1 MVLTLELKLMRV
13 SGVLLLV
20 QGNQDI
26 EIEHAPCLGDGVR
39 RALLQVPQWFPLR
52 PARVVEV
59 EVEVEV
65 EVGGYLL
72 QEPRH
77 SVEEVTVVRGTVT
90 EEERFLWGMRVSL
103 R

>member
-39 RALLQVPQWFPLR
+39 RALLQVLQWFPLR
-52 PARVVEV
+52 PARV
-59 EVEVEV
+59 VEV

>member
-20 QGNQDI
+20 QGIQDI

-39 RALLQVPQWFPLR
+39 RALLQVLQWFPLR
-52 PARVVEV
+52 PARV
-59 EVEVEV
+59 VEVEV

>member
-20 QGNQDI
+20 QGIQDI

-39 RALLQVPQWFPLR
+39 RALLQVLQWFPLR
-52 PARVVEV
+52 PALVV